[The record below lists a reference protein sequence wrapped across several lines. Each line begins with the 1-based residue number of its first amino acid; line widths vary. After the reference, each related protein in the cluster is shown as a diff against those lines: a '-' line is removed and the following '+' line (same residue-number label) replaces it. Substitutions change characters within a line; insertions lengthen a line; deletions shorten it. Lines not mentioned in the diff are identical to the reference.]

1 MTQKHPD
8 WKPAEMRYDEILPS
22 WTCWGRCLGSLDLR
36 PPADSQGCVLGG
48 SVCFAGSVGMV
59 HSASLL
65 LCRPVSCLGPR
76 NTPCLLFLGKRE
88 LTAAELSHMHSFHP
102 DHSYLYLSC
111 LWSFMNVCLLSHLN
125 VLYHIL
131 LCFLYSRIQKISECP
146 FHQKGLILWTIF
158 KTLYLISNHPIP

>member
-8 WKPAEMRYDEILPS
+8 WEPAETRYDGITPF
-22 WTCWGRCLGSLDLR
+22 WTCWGCSLGSLDLR

-48 SVCFAGSVGMV
+48 SVCFCGLCWNGTL
-59 HSASLL
+59 SL
-65 LCRPVSCLGPR
+65 PPPPSVSCLGPR
-76 NTPCLLFLGKRE
+76 NTPCLLFPGKRE

-102 DHSYLYLSC
+102 DRSYLYLSC

-125 VLYHIL
+125 VLEHMQLHY
-131 LCFLYSRIQKISECP
+131 LCSRIDKISECP
-146 FHQKGLILWTIF
+146 FHQKSLILWTIF